1 MVAGNLSCACPAM
14 SSQEY
19 AQLTESAASEPWSQL
34 FRRDAV
40 DVVAAVACLALTLL
54 LEATVEPYHQF
65 LQLTQLYDIAYPL
78 KKNTVVSGMQPIAAR
93 SSAALRR

>member
-1 MVAGNLSCACPAM
+1 M